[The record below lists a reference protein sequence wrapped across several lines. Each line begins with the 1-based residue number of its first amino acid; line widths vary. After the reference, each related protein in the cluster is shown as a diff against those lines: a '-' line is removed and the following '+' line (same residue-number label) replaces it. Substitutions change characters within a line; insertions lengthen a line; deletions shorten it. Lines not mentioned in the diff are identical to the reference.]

1 MKNYNVKAKIK
12 FNDTLEKATRKVG
25 DTFKCTKE
33 RYEQLKEHNAVEL
46 INSEAFVGEDENIKP
61 LVEPS
66 EELKEA
72 VKEMLEEGTKTK
84 AKTKSK
90 TKKK

>member
-1 MKNYNVKAKIK
+1 MKSYNVKAKIK
-12 FNDTLEKATRKVG
+12 FNDTLEKATRKIG

-33 RYEQLKEHNAVEL
+33 RYELLKEYNAVEL
-46 INSEAFVGEDENIKP
+46 INIDEEVNNDVIEEV
-61 LVEPS
+61 VE
-66 EELKEA
+66 E
-72 VKEMLEEGTKTK
+72 VVEEGTKTK